1 MGAQDDLVAPFEE
14 ATRLPR
20 SERERL
26 AATLGQLQ
34 QAAEALARRAADGA
48 GAEEVAG
55 VKIAAA
61 AAVMRDELRHG
72 PVELGAVGLR
82 QALRRQPLAAH
93 RLGEEE
99 RLERD
104 VERAGTLV
112 RLIPEIV
119 ERLGVAGRPLRLG
132 LAERRERF
140 GGHYPGRDRRR
151 EILGEERAQRL
162 VFPGLHIARRPIV
175 EQAQADDAIAR
186 RGDRDR
192 LALRVARPDP
202 DAELKLVIEVV
213 ARAEARR
220 GLLPRLAPAL
230 GSPHRRTPG
239 AHRRAPPRRPGPFGR
254 NTPSGRLWIGNSAWP
269 LAEATQRLRLLS
281 CVASIMGASGNSWQ
295 SPANTHRNPFAAR
308 SSPARS
314 ASGG

>member
-1 MGAQDDLVAPFEE
+1 MGAQDDLVATFEE

-82 QALRRQPLAAH
+82 QAWRRKPLAAH

-99 RLERD
+99 RFERD

-175 EQAQADDAIAR
+175 EQAQADHAIAR

-192 LALRVARPDP
+192 LAPRVARPDP
-202 DAELKLVIEVV
+202 NARVKLIERV
-213 ARAEARR
+213 AATGQNGWRPVCGLVPACGSLVPRTRAA
-220 GLLPRLAPAL
+220 
-230 GSPHRRTPG
+230 
-239 AHRRAPPRRPGPFGR
+239 
-254 NTPSGRLWIGNSAWP
+254 
-269 LAEATQRLRLLS
+269 
-281 CVASIMGASGNSWQ
+281 
-295 SPANTHRNPFAAR
+295 
-308 SSPARS
+308 
-314 ASGG
+314 